1 MTPPS
6 RAGIGRR
13 LRRAW
18 ASLALLWAAAALAA
32 LAPWSAAA
40 QQAPRE
46 APAEPAACRAQI
58 YESGFYKVCRYDPAK
73 MRLALF
79 NLDPAGQPFG
89 AFGTLRDHL
98 AAQGERI
105 VFAFNAGMFDE
116 ALKPIGLYI
125 EAGRKLKALNRRA
138 GYGNFHLKPNGVFYI
153 REGRPGVLET
163 EAYARRFEREDVKP
177 PEYATQSGPMLVVD
191 GKIHPAFMEDSAS
204 RKFRNGVGV
213 TAGGEAIFVISDLP
227 VTFHAFGRFFR
238 DGLKTP
244 NALFLDGSL
253 SSLFSPELR
262 RDDRA
267 RPLGPMVAAIARD
280 APQPE
285 AAAAAPARDEAAAA
299 QPPSAQPQPRPRP
312 ATPPAAPPAVPPSAP

>member
-1 MTPPS
+1 M
-6 RAGIGRR
+6 R
-13 LRRAW
+13 LWGAY
-18 ASLALLWAAAALAA
+18 ASLAFGALAA
-32 LAPWSAAA
+32 LAPGAAA
-40 QQAPRE
+40 QQNAE
-46 APAEPAACRAQI
+46 AAACRAQI
-58 YESGFYKVCRYDPAK
+58 YEGGFYKVCRFDPAK

-79 NLDPAGQPFG
+79 NLDPAGEPFG
-89 AFGTLRDHL
+89 AFGALRDHL

-125 EAGRKLKALNRRA
+125 ESGRKLKSLNRRA

-153 REGRPGVLET
+153 KDGRPAVLET
-163 EAYARRFEREDVKP
+163 EAYARKFEREDAKL

-191 GKIHPAFMEDSAS
+191 GKIHPAFMADSAS

-213 TAGGEAIFVISDLP
+213 TAEGEAIFVISDLP

-267 RPLGPMVAAIARD
+267 RPLGPMVAAL
-280 APQPE
+280 
-285 AAAAAPARDEAAAA
+285 AAQEDEA
-299 QPPSAQPQPRPRP
+299 PE
-312 ATPPAAPPAVPPSAP
+312 AAPPAPLPKPSAPRP